1 MVQRKDQ
8 EQAKQLVVSLPKAA
22 AFSCA
27 SCPFLSFSCSWRLS
41 LDPCLLSLLSSVNC
55 LPQYSQT
62 GHSQLGWQLVDS
74 HKSVLASR
82 STLNRHNSS
91 HCSRRRHRN
100 SHHIP
105 SPNHPQLKRRL
116 TDNHSHSRS
125 NHRHNSCHRRSNHI
139 KQAMLLLVWVLD
151 IGK

>member
-1 MVQRKDQ
+1 M
-8 EQAKQLVVSLPKAA
+8 E
-22 AFSCA
+22 
-27 SCPFLSFSCSWRLS
+27 
-41 LDPCLLSLLSSVNC
+41 
-55 LPQYSQT
+55 
-62 GHSQLGWQLVDS
+62 WQLVDS

-116 TDNHSHSRS
+116 TDNHSHSHSRS
-125 NHRHNSCHRRSNHI
+125 NHHHNSCHRHSNRI
-139 KQAMLLLVWVLD
+139 RQVKLLLAWVID
-151 IGK
+151 IGKQEELVVADKWAKESDNMVIIVKSVEAGAEVVPELEI